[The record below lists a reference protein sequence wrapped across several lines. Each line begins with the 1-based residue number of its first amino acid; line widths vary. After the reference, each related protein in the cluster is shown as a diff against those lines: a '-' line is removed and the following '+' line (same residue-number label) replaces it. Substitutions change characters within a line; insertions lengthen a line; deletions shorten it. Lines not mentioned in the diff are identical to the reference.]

1 MNLDFRVETD
11 TGTGGPHI
19 KKENKTKEDRVV
31 GPHLLPRMGLDLRK
45 LELGVVGVH
54 LADLLA
60 RRRAQHLD
68 DLHQLVDARVARKD
82 GLAQQQFGQ
91 HATGAPNVCEK
102 EEQKKHKKKQL
113 KSVSSHFQFE

>member
-45 LELGVVGVH
+45 LELGVVRVH
-54 LADLLA
+54 LLDLLA
-60 RRRAQHLD
+60 RGRSEHLD
-68 DLHQLVDARVARKD
+68 NLNELINTRIARKY
-82 GLAQQQFGQ
+82 GL
-91 HATGAPNVCEK
+91 T
-102 EEQKKHKKKQL
+102 
-113 KSVSSHFQFE
+113 

>member
-54 LADLLA
+54 LVDLLA
-60 RRRAQHLD
+60 CRRAEHFD
-68 DLHQLVDARVARKD
+68 DLNELIDATVARED
-82 GLAQQQFGQ
+82 RLA
-91 HATGAPNVCEK
+91 
-102 EEQKKHKKKQL
+102 EEEL
-113 KSVSSHFQFE
+113 G